1 MTEEY
6 TLQLIARRMQDLGF
20 GKNYITETQHLVLQA
35 NELLEIEAYNQF
47 YFLVKQVDNVRVRS
61 DFGFFDLSFAF
72 TNKQDYEHQGF
83 IAIQNFSNTI
93 NHVLFIQ
100 VIPIHISNDEHEH

>member
-20 GKNYITETQHLVLQA
+20 GNNYLTETKHLVLQA
-35 NELLEIEAYNQF
+35 NEELEIEAYNQF
-47 YFLVKQVDNVRVRS
+47 YFLVKDVDNVRVRS

-72 TNKQDYEHQGF
+72 NNQQDYEHQGL
-83 IAIQNFSNTI
+83 ITIHNYANTI
-93 NHVLFIQ
+93 NHVRFIQ
-100 VIPIHISNDEHEH
+100 VIPIHISKD